1 MKQNRIFHRAL
12 SLFLLVAILAGFA
25 VPIRATKA
33 SSDLPLEMEQIE
45 NSSVTA
51 ELPREPMGS
60 MPNGASTGAASGG
73 AASDD
78 SMVRVSIQLEKAPTI
93 DAGFEIKHIAQNA
106 KAMRYR
112 DSLKQTQD
120 QLQATIERQALHG
133 QRLDVVWNLTL
144 AANMISANVPRS
156 AIEKIAALDGV
167 KAVVEET
174 CYQPQV
180 VSVGGEYR
188 PDMAVSGQMTGACQA
203 WLEGYTGAGRR
214 IAVIDTGLDT
224 DHQSF
229 SPSAFALSLIHI

>member
-1 MKQNRIFHRAL
+1 M
-12 SLFLLVAILAGFA
+12 A
-25 VPIRATKA
+25 VSYTH
-33 SSDLPLEMEQIE
+33 L
-45 NSSVTA
+45 
-51 ELPREPMGS
+51 
-60 MPNGASTGAASGG
+60 
-73 AASDD
+73 
-78 SMVRVSIQLEKAPTI
+78 I

-188 PDMAVSGQMTGACQA
+188 PDMAVSGQMTGACPVSYTHLTTWMSTPRATKRQER
-203 WLEGYTGAGRR
+203 EG
-214 IAVIDTGLDT
+214 
-224 DHQSF
+224 
-229 SPSAFALSLIHI
+229 

>member
-214 IAVIDTGLDT
+214 T
-224 DHQSF
+224 
-229 SPSAFALSLIHI
+229 